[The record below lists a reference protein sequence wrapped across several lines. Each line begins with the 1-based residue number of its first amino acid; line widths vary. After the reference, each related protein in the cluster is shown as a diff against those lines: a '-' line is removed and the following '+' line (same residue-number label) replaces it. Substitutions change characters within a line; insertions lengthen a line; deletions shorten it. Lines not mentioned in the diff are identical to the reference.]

1 MLMSTE
7 TTHNRNGTTNQ
18 VVRMAQPAE
27 FRQLTSLATLVL
39 AQLVHEHRC
48 YGNKDGGSGGMGLL
62 KSRGSYLPGLIY
74 LMLSYLEQSN
84 TEPTMWYQHP
94 PSQRPSHLVA
104 S

>member
-18 VVRMAQPAE
+18 VVRMTQPVA

-84 TEPTMWYQHP
+84 TEPTMWYQSP